1 MAKSWLLA
9 GAMLACIGAPVM
21 AADAPAQKLTLK
33 RVFGSP
39 DLSGPQPQ
47 SLKLSPDGT
56 LLTSLRP
63 RADEK
68 QRFDLW
74 ALDTRTGVERMLVN
88 SKKVGSGAELSEAE
102 KMQRERD
109 RSISGKTGIVSY
121 DWSPDGKTILVPID
135 GDLYLAGLDGKVTR
149 LTENVGGALNP
160 RISPAGGFVS
170 YVRDRTSS
178 CSRWAAR
185 RTR

>member
-1 MAKSWLLA
+1 MAKAWLLA
-9 GAMLACIGAPVM
+9 GVMLAGWVSPALAAKPAAPV
-21 AADAPAQKLTLK
+21 AQPLTLK

-74 ALDTRTGVERMLVN
+74 ALDTRTGV
-88 SKKVGSGAELSEAE
+88 
-102 KMQRERD
+102 D
-109 RSISGKTGIVSY
+109 RKSV
-121 DWSPDGKTILVPID
+121 V
-135 GDLYLAGLDGKVTR
+135 
-149 LTENVGGALNP
+149 
-160 RISPAGGFVS
+160 
-170 YVRDRTSS
+170 
-178 CSRWAAR
+178 
-185 RTR
+185 